1 MSVAYLTKLPQRRN
15 RARKPAWTFA
25 GLNIDQWQAD
35 STRVRWAQSDPMFR
49 DVLTV
54 LINGRIPTHTT
65 NQTGG
70 HSEAYHLG
78 VVRGYEAAIG
88 VLQSLAH
95 GTTPPP
101 GDIGEPTY
109 QAEEGQQL

>member
-1 MSVAYLTKLPQRRN
+1 MSVSALARPPQRRN

-35 STRVRWAQSDPMFR
+35 PARVRWAQTDAMFR

-88 VLQSLAH
+88 ILQSLAH
-95 GTTPPP
+95 GATPPP
-101 GDIGEPTY
+101 GDMGEPNY
-109 QAEEGQQL
+109 PSEDGQQL